1 MMLTGKMT
9 NRLQGRRAPLKKDV
23 NGICLMTEL
32 KLKPFLFF
40 TLTVL
45 QTHGNSSATDEAA

>member
-1 MMLTGKMT
+1 MLLTGKMT